1 MITDFDKL
9 NEEEVEVM
17 MKVPLLVSILIA
29 GADNEIDNSEIKKAV
44 DISRSK
50 QIRARKSL
58 LDFYQEVGENF
69 EDKLKI
75 LIQQY
80 PVSSEKRNPVIID
93 ELEDVNEILPKLD
106 KQFATEFYESV
117 KDIAKK
123 VAEASGG
130 VLGYMS
136 IGYEESKLIDL
147 KMIKDPA
154 SY

>member
-9 NEEEVEVM
+9 SDEEIEVM
-17 MKVPLLVSILIA
+17 LKAPLMVSILIA

-44 DISRSK
+44 DISKSK
-50 QIRARKSL
+50 QIRARKNL
-58 LDFYQEVGENF
+58 LDFYSEVGENF

-80 PVSSEKRNPVIID
+80 PMGSKERNPAIID
-93 ELEDVNEILPKLD
+93 ELELVNNILPKLD
-106 KQFATEFYESV
+106 KQFAVEFYESI

-136 IGYEESKLIDL
+136 IGYEESKLVDL

-154 SY
+154 TY

>member
-1 MITDFDKL
+1 MIADFEKL
-9 NEEEVEVM
+9 NEEEVEAM
-17 MKVPLLVSILIA
+17 LKVPLLVSILIA

-50 QIRARKSL
+50 QTRARKSL
-58 LDFYQEVGENF
+58 LDFYQELGDNF

-75 LIQQY
+75 LIHQY
-80 PVSSEKRNPVIID
+80 PGSSEQRNPIIID
-93 ELEDVNEILPKLD
+93 ELEKVNTILPKLD
-106 KQFATEFYESV
+106 KKFASEYYESI
-117 KDIAKK
+117 KEIAKK

-130 VLGYMS
+130 VLGYMA
-136 IGYEESKLIDL
+136 IGYEESKLVEL

>member
-1 MITDFDKL
+1 MIADFEKL
-9 NEEEVEVM
+9 NEEEVEAM

-44 DISRSK
+44 DVSRSK

-80 PVSSEKRNPVIID
+80 PVSSEQRNPVIID
-93 ELEDVNEILPKLD
+93 ELEGINSILPKLD
-106 KQFATEFYESV
+106 KQFSSEFYASI